1 LGLVRFTEGIAR
13 VLRDKA
19 LAEAK
24 LPANT
29 RYVNARG
36 VRGWLYGVTSAV
48 GDPYKFFLW
57 FDGASYQVRL
67 LEPDVDSRLDPHACH
82 LLRDGRLCLSPVP
95 GAGVDTLE
103 EAYARSVVWCNGFSV
118 FLREER
124 FPDPPAI
131 AGAIAAR
138 RT

>member
-1 LGLVRFTEGIAR
+1 MGLARFADGITR
-13 VLRDKA
+13 MLRDKA

-24 LPANT
+24 LPPLT

-36 VRGWLYGVTSAV
+36 VRGWLYPVTSAL
-48 GDPYKFFLW
+48 GDPFRLFLW

-67 LEPDVDSRLDPHACH
+67 LEPDVDARLDPHACH
-82 LLRDGRLCLSPVP
+82 LLRDGRLCLTAVP
-95 GAGVDTLE
+95 GAGTETLE
-103 EAYARSVVWCNGFSV
+103 AAYARSVVWCNGFSV

-124 FPDPPAI
+124 FPDLSAI
-131 AGAIAAR
+131 AGMSTR